1 MLKRN
6 NHTSGFT
13 LIEVL
18 IALFVL
24 AIGLLGMATL
34 MLASMQSSQ
43 GASQRSAAT
52 VAAYDLA
59 ERMRIN
65 RIAAAVAPSPYAVD
79 PATAALP
86 TCFTDVNNTN
96 GCSAADNVQLD
107 LAQWMANLQNSI
119 PDAVAVID
127 QVNNTTFCVVIFWRE
142 PGVADIANVITE
154 PCGVAEAVVDGRAF
168 YTMQVTL

>member
-1 MLKRN
+1 MLSRSHRTK
-6 NHTSGFT
+6 GFT

-34 MLASMQSSQ
+34 MMASMQSSQ

-59 ERMRIN
+59 ERMRAN
-65 RIAAAVAPSPYAVD
+65 RTQAAVAASPYAGN

-86 TCFTDVNNTN
+86 LCFTDNTN
-96 GCSAADNVQLD
+96 TTGCSNADNVLLD
-107 LAQWMANLQNSI
+107 RAQWTANLRNAI
-119 PDAVAVID
+119 PDAEASVQQI
-127 QVNNTTFCVVIFWRE
+127 NNTTFCVVIFWQE
-142 PGVADIANVITE
+142 PGVTNTASVLANN
-154 PCGVAEAVVDGRAF
+154 PCNVAPNGRAF
-168 YTMQVTL
+168 YTMQVAL

>member
-1 MLKRN
+1 MLKRK
-6 NHTSGFT
+6 HSTRGFS

-34 MLASMQSSQ
+34 MMASMQSSQ

-65 RIAAAVAPSPYAVD
+65 SEQAAVAVSPYAGN
-79 PATAALP
+79 PATAVLP
-86 TCFTDVNNTN
+86 DCFTNQTNTS
-96 GCSAADNVQLD
+96 GCSSADNVALD
-107 LAQWMANLQNSI
+107 RAQWAANLQNSI
-119 PDAVAVID
+119 PDATATIQ

-142 PGVADIANVITE
+142 PGVTETADIFIDD
-154 PCGVAEAVVDGRAF
+154 PCDEDPAGRAF

>member
-1 MLKRN
+1 MLSRSHRTK
-6 NHTSGFT
+6 GFT

-34 MLASMQSSQ
+34 MMASMQSSQ

-59 ERMRIN
+59 ERMRAN
-65 RIAAAVAPSPYAVD
+65 RTQAGVAASPYAGN
-79 PATAALP
+79 PADSQLP
-86 TCFTDVNNTN
+86 ECFTDINNTA

-107 LAQWMANLQNSI
+107 RAQWLLNLRGTV
-119 PDAVAVID
+119 PDAEATIQQLD
-127 QVNNTTFCVVIFWRE
+127 NTTFCMVIFWRDS
-142 PGVADIANVITE
+142 GTE
-154 PCGVAEAVVDGRAF
+154 LINEATPCGIDADDRAF
-168 YTMQVTL
+168 YTMQVSL

>member
-1 MLKRN
+1 MLRPSNSTK
-6 NHTSGFT
+6 GFT

-59 ERMRIN
+59 ERMRAN
-65 RIAAAVAPSPYAVD
+65 RIAAAVANSPYAVD

-86 TCFTDVNNTN
+86 NCFTDATNTAGCNN
-96 GCSAADNVQLD
+96 SDRVQLD
-107 LAQWMANLQNSI
+107 LAQWSSNLQGNI
-119 PDAVAVID
+119 PDATAVID
-127 QVNNTTFCVVIFWRE
+127 QVDNTTFCIVIFWQE
-142 PGVADIANVITE
+142 PGVADTANALAD
-154 PCGVAEAVVDGRAF
+154 PCGEDPNGRAF
-168 YTMQVTL
+168 YTMQVIL